1 MALLLSALSR
11 FGAATCPD
19 ERGLSMPTS
28 TLADSCNS
36 NSPIFTDAN
45 LQGTADVLA
54 VYTGDLT

>member
-11 FGAATCPD
+11 FGAASCPD

-28 TLADSCNS
+28 TLSDTCNS
-36 NSPIFTDAN
+36 DNPIFTDAN
-45 LQGTADVLA
+45 LQGAADVLT